1 MTMRPNMQAFRLAS
15 PTIRRRLVVL
25 LNRWI
30 GSMIAHR
37 EREAARFTQRHL
49 DDRELQDIGIH
60 RSQIADD
67 LAAITRT
74 RLRRS
79 GRC

>member
-1 MTMRPNMQAFRLAS
+1 
-15 PTIRRRLVVL
+15 
-25 LNRWI
+25 
-30 GSMIAHR
+30 MIAHR

-74 RLRRS
+74 PLRRS

>member
-1 MTMRPNMQAFRLAS
+1 M
-15 PTIRRRLVVL
+15 IL

-30 GSMIAHR
+30 GTMIARR
-37 EREAARFTQRHL
+37 EREAARFAQHHL

-79 GRC
+79 RRS